1 MKIDICIGSSRK
13 DKIWK
18 HEEIS
23 LDNFIKRISTT
34 IRTSETME
42 EYNKLPKA
50 KQDDIKDVG
59 GFILGKLKDNK
70 RRRENVLSRSAI
82 TLDMDYGSENIV
94 GELKNSLKYRT
105 LIYSTHKH
113 RKSKPRLRLIIP
125 LDRSVSPDE
134 YSAISRMVASE
145 IDMELFD
152 DSTYE
157 ASRLMYWPS
166 TSCDGDFVFE
176 DIKKDIL
183 KADDVLG
190 KYENWRDTK
199 TWPTSSRQK
208 IVFKNNLKKQADPL
222 TKEGLIGG
230 FCRTY
235 SISDVM
241 ENFLSHVYEESEVS
255 GRYDYIPAS
264 SSAGVV
270 VYDDKFAYSHHATD
284 PASDKLLNAFDLV
297 RIHNFSHLDKFE
309 DLENTPNY
317 KLPSFKAMEDFVL
330 QDEKVKQLLSKERQ
344 ELAKMEFEVVE
355 EEDNMLW
362 QNLLDLDKKGN
373 VKSTLSNMAII
384 IRNDVNFKNIVY
396 NQFKSSI
403 DAIGKLPWKQIK
415 AGWSDADMAC
425 AKLYFERVYKI
436 WSPIKFK
443 DALLAVTSSERI
455 YHPIKEYFK
464 TLKWDGVERLDTLL
478 VDYLGAKDSEYV
490 RAVTRK
496 TLCAAVTRIYKPG
509 TKFDSIL
516 VLCGPQGIGKSTLFS
531 KLGKEWYSDS
541 LSICDMKDKTA
552 AEKLQGYWL
561 LELGELAGIK
571 KVDVEIIKSFIS
583 RTDDKFRK
591 AYGVNVES
599 NPRSNIIVG
608 TTNSEGGFLRDIT
621 GNRRF
626 WPVMVS
632 GNSILKPWNL
642 KDVDQIWAEALYRY
656 EEGEELYLKGD
667 VSKMAKIAQ
676 QEAMESDDREGII
689 LEYLET
695 PLPTNWQ
702 NMTLYERRVYL
713 GDKNAI
719 ESKGVVKRDKLC
731 IMEIWCE
738 CFFRER
744 QDLKRTDSYEIEAI
758 LNRIGGWERI
768 TTNKSVKIRFEI
780 YGPQRAFVRM
790 KE

>member
-1 MKIDICIGSSRK
+1 MDICIGNSRK
-13 DKIWK
+13 DKFWK
-18 HEEIS
+18 NEEIS
-23 LDNFIKRISTT
+23 LEKFIKRISTT

-42 EYNKLPKA
+42 EYNHLPKS

-70 RRRENVLSRSAI
+70 RRKENVLSRSAL

-94 GELKNSLKYRT
+94 GELKNSLTYRT

-113 RKSKPRLRLIIP
+113 KKSKPRLRLIIP
-125 LDRSVSPDE
+125 LDRNVSPDE

-145 IDMELFD
+145 INMDLFD

-166 TSCDGDFVFE
+166 TSCDGEFIFE

-183 KADDVLG
+183 KADDVLK
-190 KYENWRDTK
+190 KYENWKDTK
-199 TWPTSSRQK
+199 SWPTSSRQK
-208 IVFKNNLKKQADPL
+208 IVFKNNLNKQADPL

-235 SISDVM
+235 SISDVI
-241 ENFLSHVYEESEVS
+241 EKFLGHVYEESEFR

-284 PASDKLLNAFDLV
+284 PASGKLLNAFDLV
-297 RIHNFSHLDKFE
+297 RTHNFSHLDKIE
-309 DLENTPNY
+309 DLEKKPSN
-317 KLPSFKAMEDFVL
+317 KLPSFKAMENFVL

-344 ELAKMEFEVVE
+344 DLAKMEFEVVQE
-355 EEDNMLW
+355 EEVNTSW
-362 QNLLDLDKKGN
+362 QNLLELDKKGN
-373 VKSTLSNMAII
+373 VKSTMSNMAII

-396 NQFKSSI
+396 NQFKCSI
-403 DAIGKLPWKQIK
+403 DVVGKLPWKQIK
-415 AGWSDADMAC
+415 SGWSDADMAC

-436 WSPIKFK
+436 WSPLKFK
-443 DALLAVTSSERI
+443 DALLAVTSSERV

-464 TLKWDGVERLDTLL
+464 TLKWDKVSRLDTLL
-478 VDYLGAKDSEYV
+478 VDYLGAKDNIFV
-490 RAVTRK
+490 REVTRK
-496 TLCAAVTRIYKPG
+496 TFCAAVTRIFEPG
-509 TKFDSIL
+509 KKFDSIL

-541 LSICDMKDKTA
+541 LSLCDMKDKTA

-571 KVDVEIIKSFIS
+571 KVDVEVIKSFIS

-599 NPRSNIIVG
+599 NLRSNIIVG

-632 GNSILKPWNL
+632 GNSNLKPWDL

-656 EEGEELYLKGD
+656 EQGEELYLKGD

-689 LEYLET
+689 LDYLET
-695 PLPTNWQ
+695 LLPTNW
-702 NMTLYERRVYL
+702 NEMTLYERRAYL
-713 GDKNAI
+713 NNKELI
-719 ESKGVVKRDKLC
+719 ESKGIVRKSEIC

-744 QDLKRTDSYEIEAI
+744 QDLKRTDSYEIEGI
-758 LNRIGGWERI
+758 LNRIGGWERM
-768 TTNKSVKIRFEI
+768 TSNKSGKIRFEI
-780 YGPQRAFVRM
+780 YGPQRAFIRI
-790 KE
+790 EE

>member
-1 MKIDICIGSSRK
+1 MDICIGNSRK
-13 DKIWK
+13 DKFWK
-18 HEEIS
+18 NEEIS
-23 LDNFIKRISTT
+23 LEKFIKRISTT

-42 EYNKLPKA
+42 EYNHLPKS

-70 RRRENVLSRSAI
+70 RRKENVLSRSAL

-94 GELKNSLKYRT
+94 GELKNSLTYRT

-113 RKSKPRLRLIIP
+113 KKSKPRLRLIIP
-125 LDRSVSPDE
+125 LDRNVSPDE

-145 IDMELFD
+145 INMDLFD

-166 TSCDGDFVFE
+166 TSCDGEFIFE

-183 KADDVLG
+183 KADDVLK
-190 KYENWRDTK
+190 KYENWKDTK
-199 TWPTSSRQK
+199 SWPTSSRQK
-208 IVFKNNLKKQADPL
+208 IVFKNNLNKQADPL

-235 SISDVM
+235 SISDVI
-241 ENFLSHVYEESEVS
+241 EKFLGHVYEESEFR

-284 PASDKLLNAFDLV
+284 PASGKLLNAFDLV
-297 RIHNFSHLDKFE
+297 RTHNFSHLDKIE
-309 DLENTPNY
+309 DLEKKPSN
-317 KLPSFKAMEDFVL
+317 KLPSFKSMENFVL

-344 ELAKMEFEVVE
+344 DLAKMEFEVVQE
-355 EEDNMLW
+355 EEVNTSW
-362 QNLLDLDKKGN
+362 QNLLELDKKGN
-373 VKSTLSNMAII
+373 VKSTMSNMAII

-396 NQFKSSI
+396 NQFKCSI
-403 DAIGKLPWKQIK
+403 DVVGKLPWKQIK
-415 AGWSDADMAC
+415 SGWSDADMAC

-436 WSPIKFK
+436 WSPLKFK
-443 DALLAVTSSERI
+443 DALLAVTSSERV

-464 TLKWDGVERLDTLL
+464 TLKWDKVSRLDTLL
-478 VDYLGAKDSEYV
+478 VDYLGAKDNIFV
-490 RAVTRK
+490 REVTRK
-496 TLCAAVTRIYKPG
+496 TFCAAVTRIFEPG
-509 TKFDSIL
+509 KKFDSIL

-541 LSICDMKDKTA
+541 LSLCDMKDKTA

-571 KVDVEIIKSFIS
+571 KVDVEVIKSFIS

-632 GNSILKPWNL
+632 GNSNLKPWDL

-656 EEGEELYLKGD
+656 EQGEELYLKGD

-689 LEYLET
+689 LDYLET
-695 PLPTNWQ
+695 LLPTNW
-702 NMTLYERRVYL
+702 NEMTLYERRAYL
-713 GDKNAI
+713 NNKELIA
-719 ESKGVVKRDKLC
+719 SKGIVRKSEIC

-744 QDLKRTDSYEIEAI
+744 QDLKRTDSYEIEGI
-758 LNRIGGWERI
+758 LNRIGGWERM
-768 TTNKSVKIRFEI
+768 TSNKSGKIRFEI
-780 YGPQRAFVRM
+780 YGPQRAFIRI
-790 KE
+790 EE

>member
-1 MKIDICIGSSRK
+1 
-13 DKIWK
+13 
-18 HEEIS
+18 
-23 LDNFIKRISTT
+23 
-34 IRTSETME
+34 
-42 EYNKLPKA
+42 
-50 KQDDIKDVG
+50 
-59 GFILGKLKDNK
+59 
-70 RRRENVLSRSAI
+70 
-82 TLDMDYGSENIV
+82 
-94 GELKNSLKYRT
+94 
-105 LIYSTHKH
+105 
-113 RKSKPRLRLIIP
+113 
-125 LDRSVSPDE
+125 
-134 YSAISRMVASE
+134 MVASE
-145 IDMELFD
+145 INMDLFD

-166 TSCDGDFVFE
+166 TSCDGEFIFE

-183 KADDVLG
+183 KADDVLK
-190 KYENWRDTK
+190 KYENWKDTK
-199 TWPTSSRQK
+199 SWPTSSRQK
-208 IVFKNNLKKQADPL
+208 IVFKNNLNKQADPL

-235 SISDVM
+235 SISDVI
-241 ENFLSHVYEESEVS
+241 EKFLGHVYEESEFS

-284 PASDKLLNAFDLV
+284 PASGKLLNAFDLV
-297 RIHNFSHLDKFE
+297 RTHNFSHLDKIE
-309 DLENTPNY
+309 DLEKKPSN
-317 KLPSFKAMEDFVL
+317 KLPSFKAMENFVL

-344 ELAKMEFEVVE
+344 DLAKMEFEVVQE
-355 EEDNMLW
+355 EEVNTSW
-362 QNLLDLDKKGN
+362 QNLLELDKKGN
-373 VKSTLSNMAII
+373 VKSTMSNMAII

-396 NQFKSSI
+396 NQFKCSI
-403 DAIGKLPWKQIK
+403 DVVGKLPWKQIK
-415 AGWSDADMAC
+415 SGWSDADMAC

-436 WSPIKFK
+436 WSPLKFK
-443 DALLAVTSSERI
+443 DALLAVTSSERV

-464 TLKWDGVERLDTLL
+464 TLKWDKVSRLDTLL
-478 VDYLGAKDSEYV
+478 VDYLGAKDNIFV
-490 RAVTRK
+490 REVTRK
-496 TLCAAVTRIYKPG
+496 TFCAAVTRIFEPG
-509 TKFDSIL
+509 KKFDSIL

-541 LSICDMKDKTA
+541 LSLCDMKDKTA

-571 KVDVEIIKSFIS
+571 KVDVEVIKSFIS

-632 GNSILKPWNL
+632 GNSNLKPWDL

-656 EEGEELYLKGD
+656 EQGEELYLKGD

-689 LEYLET
+689 LDYLET
-695 PLPTNWQ
+695 LLPTNW
-702 NMTLYERRVYL
+702 NEMTLYERRAYL
-713 GDKNAI
+713 NNKELIA
-719 ESKGVVKRDKLC
+719 SKGIVRKSEIC

-744 QDLKRTDSYEIEAI
+744 QDLKRTDSYEIEGI
-758 LNRIGGWERI
+758 LNRIGGWERM
-768 TTNKSVKIRFEI
+768 TSNKSGKIRFEI

>member
-1 MKIDICIGSSRK
+1 MDICIGNSRK
-13 DKIWK
+13 DKFWK
-18 HEEIS
+18 NEEIS
-23 LDNFIKRISTT
+23 LEKFIKRISTT

-42 EYNKLPKA
+42 EYNHLQKS

-70 RRRENVLSRSAI
+70 RRKENVLSRSAL

-94 GELKNSLKYRT
+94 GELKNSLTYRT

-113 RKSKPRLRLIIP
+113 KKSKPRLRLIIP
-125 LDRSVSPDE
+125 LDRNVSPDE

-145 IDMELFD
+145 INMDLFD

-166 TSCDGDFVFE
+166 TSCDGEFIFE

-183 KADDVLG
+183 KADDVLK
-190 KYENWRDTK
+190 KYENWKDTK
-199 TWPTSSRQK
+199 SWPTSSRQK
-208 IVFKNNLKKQADPL
+208 IVFKNNLNKQADPL

-235 SISDVM
+235 SISDVI
-241 ENFLSHVYEESEVS
+241 EKFLGHVYEESEFR

-284 PASDKLLNAFDLV
+284 PASGKLLNAFDLV
-297 RIHNFSHLDKFE
+297 RTHNFSHLDKIE
-309 DLENTPNY
+309 DLEKKPSN
-317 KLPSFKAMEDFVL
+317 KLPSFKAMENFVL

-344 ELAKMEFEVVE
+344 DLAKMEFEVVQE
-355 EEDNMLW
+355 EEVNTSW
-362 QNLLDLDKKGN
+362 QNLLELDKKGN
-373 VKSTLSNMAII
+373 VKSTMSNMAII

-396 NQFKSSI
+396 NQFKCSI
-403 DAIGKLPWKQIK
+403 DVVGKLPWKQIK
-415 AGWSDADMAC
+415 SGWSDADMAC

-436 WSPIKFK
+436 WSPLKFK
-443 DALLAVTSSERI
+443 DALLAVTSSERV

-464 TLKWDGVERLDTLL
+464 TLKWDKVSRLDTLL
-478 VDYLGAKDSEYV
+478 VDYLGAKDNIFV
-490 RAVTRK
+490 REVTRK
-496 TLCAAVTRIYKPG
+496 TFCAAVTRIFEPG
-509 TKFDSIL
+509 KKFDSIL

-541 LSICDMKDKTA
+541 LSLCDMKDKTA

-571 KVDVEIIKSFIS
+571 KVDVEVIKSFIS

-632 GNSILKPWNL
+632 GNSNLKPWDL

-656 EEGEELYLKGD
+656 EQGEELYLKGD

-689 LEYLET
+689 LDYLET
-695 PLPTNWQ
+695 LLPTNW
-702 NMTLYERRVYL
+702 NEMTLYERRAYL
-713 GDKNAI
+713 NNKELIA
-719 ESKGVVKRDKLC
+719 SKGIVRKSEIC

-744 QDLKRTDSYEIEAI
+744 QDLKRTDSYEIEGI
-758 LNRIGGWERI
+758 LNRIGGWERM
-768 TTNKSVKIRFEI
+768 TSNKSGKIRFEI
-780 YGPQRAFVRM
+780 YGPQRAFIRI
-790 KE
+790 EE

>member
-1 MKIDICIGSSRK
+1 
-13 DKIWK
+13 
-18 HEEIS
+18 
-23 LDNFIKRISTT
+23 
-34 IRTSETME
+34 
-42 EYNKLPKA
+42 
-50 KQDDIKDVG
+50 
-59 GFILGKLKDNK
+59 
-70 RRRENVLSRSAI
+70 
-82 TLDMDYGSENIV
+82 
-94 GELKNSLKYRT
+94 
-105 LIYSTHKH
+105 
-113 RKSKPRLRLIIP
+113 
-125 LDRSVSPDE
+125 
-134 YSAISRMVASE
+134 
-145 IDMELFD
+145 
-152 DSTYE
+152 
-157 ASRLMYWPS
+157 MYWPS
-166 TSCDGDFVFE
+166 TSCDGEFIFE

-183 KADDVLG
+183 KADDVLK
-190 KYENWRDTK
+190 KYENWKDTK
-199 TWPTSSRQK
+199 SWPTSSRQK
-208 IVFKNNLKKQADPL
+208 IVFKNNLNKQADPL

-235 SISDVM
+235 SISDVI
-241 ENFLSHVYEESEVS
+241 EKFLGHVYEESEFR

-284 PASDKLLNAFDLV
+284 PASGKLLNAFDLV
-297 RIHNFSHLDKFE
+297 RTHNFSHLDKIE
-309 DLENTPNY
+309 DLEKKPSN
-317 KLPSFKAMEDFVL
+317 KLPSFKAMENFVL

-344 ELAKMEFEVVE
+344 DLAKMEFEVVQE
-355 EEDNMLW
+355 EEVNTSW
-362 QNLLDLDKKGN
+362 QNLLELDKKGN
-373 VKSTLSNMAII
+373 VKSTMSNMAII

-396 NQFKSSI
+396 NQFKCSI
-403 DAIGKLPWKQIK
+403 DVVGKLPWKQIK
-415 AGWSDADMAC
+415 SGWSDADMAC

-436 WSPIKFK
+436 WSPLKFK
-443 DALLAVTSSERI
+443 DALLAVTSSERV

-464 TLKWDGVERLDTLL
+464 TLKWDKVSRLDTLL
-478 VDYLGAKDSEYV
+478 VDYLGAKDNIFV
-490 RAVTRK
+490 REVTRK
-496 TLCAAVTRIYKPG
+496 TFCAAVTRIFEPG
-509 TKFDSIL
+509 KKFDSIL

-541 LSICDMKDKTA
+541 LSLCDMKDKTA

-571 KVDVEIIKSFIS
+571 KVDVEVIKSFIS

-632 GNSILKPWNL
+632 GNSNLKPWDL

-656 EEGEELYLKGD
+656 EQGEELYLKGD

-689 LEYLET
+689 LDYLET
-695 PLPTNWQ
+695 LLPTNW
-702 NMTLYERRVYL
+702 NEMTLYERRAYL
-713 GDKNAI
+713 NNKELIA
-719 ESKGVVKRDKLC
+719 SKGIVRKSEIC

-744 QDLKRTDSYEIEAI
+744 QDLKRTDSYEIEGI
-758 LNRIGGWERI
+758 LNRIGGWERM
-768 TTNKSVKIRFEI
+768 TSNKSGKIRFEI
-780 YGPQRAFVRM
+780 YGPQRAFIRI
-790 KE
+790 EE

>member
-1 MKIDICIGSSRK
+1 MDICIGNSRK
-13 DKIWK
+13 DKFWK
-18 HEEIS
+18 NEEIS
-23 LDNFIKRISTT
+23 LEKFIKRISIT

-42 EYNKLPKA
+42 EYNHLPKS

-70 RRRENVLSRSAI
+70 RRKENVLSRSAL

-94 GELKNSLKYRT
+94 GELKNSLTYRT

-113 RKSKPRLRLIIP
+113 KKSKPRLRLIIP
-125 LDRSVSPDE
+125 LDRNVSPDE

-145 IDMELFD
+145 INMDLFD

-166 TSCDGDFVFE
+166 TSCDGEFIFE

-183 KADDVLG
+183 KADDVLK
-190 KYENWRDTK
+190 KYENWKDTK
-199 TWPTSSRQK
+199 SWPTSSRQK
-208 IVFKNNLKKQADPL
+208 IVFKNNLNKQADPL

-235 SISDVM
+235 SISDVI
-241 ENFLSHVYEESEVS
+241 EKFLGHVYEESEFR

-284 PASDKLLNAFDLV
+284 PASGKLLNAFDLV
-297 RIHNFSHLDKFE
+297 RTHNFSHLDKIE
-309 DLENTPNY
+309 DLEKKPSN
-317 KLPSFKAMEDFVL
+317 KLPSFKAMENFVL

-344 ELAKMEFEVVE
+344 DLAKMEFEVVQE
-355 EEDNMLW
+355 EEVNTSW
-362 QNLLDLDKKGN
+362 QNLLELDKKGN
-373 VKSTLSNMAII
+373 VKSTMSNMAII

-396 NQFKSSI
+396 NQFKCSI
-403 DAIGKLPWKQIK
+403 DVVGKLPWKQIK
-415 AGWSDADMAC
+415 SGWSDADMAC

-436 WSPIKFK
+436 WSPLKFK
-443 DALLAVTSSERI
+443 DALLAVTSSERV

-464 TLKWDGVERLDTLL
+464 TLKWDKVSRLDTLL
-478 VDYLGAKDSEYV
+478 VDYLGAKDNIFV
-490 RAVTRK
+490 REVTRK
-496 TLCAAVTRIYKPG
+496 TFCAAVTRIFEPG
-509 TKFDSIL
+509 KKFDSIL

-541 LSICDMKDKTA
+541 LSLCDMKDKTA

-571 KVDVEIIKSFIS
+571 KVDVEVIKSFIS

-632 GNSILKPWNL
+632 GNSNLKPWDL

-656 EEGEELYLKGD
+656 EQGEELYLKGD

-689 LEYLET
+689 LDYLET
-695 PLPTNWQ
+695 LLPTNW
-702 NMTLYERRVYL
+702 NEMTLYERRAYL
-713 GDKNAI
+713 NNKELIA
-719 ESKGVVKRDKLC
+719 SKGIVRKSEIC

-744 QDLKRTDSYEIEAI
+744 QDLKRTDSYEIEGI
-758 LNRIGGWERI
+758 LNRIGGWERM
-768 TTNKSVKIRFEI
+768 TSNKSGKIRFEI
-780 YGPQRAFVRM
+780 YGPQRAFIRI
-790 KE
+790 EE

>member
-1 MKIDICIGSSRK
+1 MDICIGNSRK
-13 DKIWK
+13 DKFWK
-18 HEEIS
+18 NEEIS
-23 LDNFIKRISTT
+23 LEKFIKRISTT

-42 EYNKLPKA
+42 EYNHLPKS

-70 RRRENVLSRSAI
+70 RRKENVLSRSAL

-94 GELKNSLKYRT
+94 GELKNSLTYRT

-113 RKSKPRLRLIIP
+113 KKSKPRLRLIIP
-125 LDRSVSPDE
+125 LDRNVSPDE

-145 IDMELFD
+145 INMDLFD

-166 TSCDGDFVFE
+166 TSCDGEFIFE

-183 KADDVLG
+183 KADDVLK
-190 KYENWRDTK
+190 KYENWKDTK
-199 TWPTSSRQK
+199 SWPTSSRQK
-208 IVFKNNLKKQADPL
+208 IVFKNNLNKQADPL

-235 SISDVM
+235 SISDVI
-241 ENFLSHVYEESEVS
+241 EKFLGHVYEESEFR

-284 PASDKLLNAFDLV
+284 PASGKLLNAFDLV
-297 RIHNFSHLDKFE
+297 RTHNFSHLDKIE
-309 DLENTPNY
+309 DLEKKPSN
-317 KLPSFKAMEDFVL
+317 KLPSFKAMENFVL

-344 ELAKMEFEVVE
+344 DLAKMEFEVVQE
-355 EEDNMLW
+355 EEVNTSW
-362 QNLLDLDKKGN
+362 QNLLELDKKGN
-373 VKSTLSNMAII
+373 VKSTMSNMAII

-396 NQFKSSI
+396 NQFKCSI
-403 DAIGKLPWKQIK
+403 DVVGKLPWKQIK
-415 AGWSDADMAC
+415 SGWSDADMAC

-436 WSPIKFK
+436 WSPLKFK
-443 DALLAVTSSERI
+443 DALLAVTSSERV

-464 TLKWDGVERLDTLL
+464 TLKWDKVSRLDTLL
-478 VDYLGAKDSEYV
+478 VDYLGAKDNIFV
-490 RAVTRK
+490 REVTRK
-496 TLCAAVTRIYKPG
+496 TFCAAVTRIFEPG
-509 TKFDSIL
+509 KKFDSIL

-541 LSICDMKDKTA
+541 LSLCDMKDKTA

-571 KVDVEIIKSFIS
+571 KVDVEVIKSFIS

-632 GNSILKPWNL
+632 GNSNLKPWDL

-656 EEGEELYLKGD
+656 EQGEELYLKGD

-689 LEYLET
+689 LDYLET
-695 PLPTNWQ
+695 LLPTNW
-702 NMTLYERRVYL
+702 NEMTLYERRAYL
-713 GDKNAI
+713 NNKELIA
-719 ESKGVVKRDKLC
+719 SKGIVRKSEIC

-744 QDLKRTDSYEIEAI
+744 QDLKRTDSYEIEGI
-758 LNRIGGWERI
+758 LNRIGGWERM
-768 TTNKSVKIRFEI
+768 TSNKSGKIRFEI
-780 YGPQRAFVRM
+780 YGPQRAFVRI
-790 KE
+790 EE

>member
-1 MKIDICIGSSRK
+1 MDICIGNSRK
-13 DKIWK
+13 DKFWK
-18 HEEIS
+18 NEEIS
-23 LDNFIKRISTT
+23 LEKFIKRISIT

-42 EYNKLPKA
+42 EYNHLPKS

-70 RRRENVLSRSAI
+70 RRKENVLSRSAL

-94 GELKNSLKYRT
+94 GELKNSLTYRT

-113 RKSKPRLRLIIP
+113 KKSKPRLRLIIP
-125 LDRSVSPDE
+125 LDRNVSPDE

-145 IDMELFD
+145 INMDLFD

-166 TSCDGDFVFE
+166 TSCDGEFIFE

-183 KADDVLG
+183 KADDVLK
-190 KYENWRDTK
+190 KYENWKDTK
-199 TWPTSSRQK
+199 SWPTSSRQK
-208 IVFKNNLKKQADPL
+208 IVFKNNLNKQADPL

-235 SISDVM
+235 SISDVI
-241 ENFLSHVYEESEVS
+241 EKFLGHVYEESEFR

-284 PASDKLLNAFDLV
+284 PASGKLLNAFDLV
-297 RIHNFSHLDKFE
+297 RTHNFSHLDKIE
-309 DLENTPNY
+309 DLEKKPSN
-317 KLPSFKAMEDFVL
+317 KLPSFKSMENFVL

-344 ELAKMEFEVVE
+344 DLAKMEFEVVQE
-355 EEDNMLW
+355 EEVNTSW
-362 QNLLDLDKKGN
+362 QNLLELDKKGN
-373 VKSTLSNMAII
+373 VKSTMSNMAII

-396 NQFKSSI
+396 NQFKCSI
-403 DAIGKLPWKQIK
+403 DVVGKLPWKQIK
-415 AGWSDADMAC
+415 SGWSDADMAC

-436 WSPIKFK
+436 WSPLKFK
-443 DALLAVTSSERI
+443 DALLAVTSSERV

-464 TLKWDGVERLDTLL
+464 TLKWDKVSRLDTLL
-478 VDYLGAKDSEYV
+478 VDYLGAKDNIFV
-490 RAVTRK
+490 REVTRK
-496 TLCAAVTRIYKPG
+496 TFCAAVTRIFEPG
-509 TKFDSIL
+509 KKFDSIL

-541 LSICDMKDKTA
+541 LSLCDMKDKTA

-571 KVDVEIIKSFIS
+571 KVDVEVIKSFIS

-632 GNSILKPWNL
+632 GNSNLKPWDL

-656 EEGEELYLKGD
+656 EQGEELYLKGD

-689 LEYLET
+689 LDYLET
-695 PLPTNWQ
+695 LLPTNW
-702 NMTLYERRVYL
+702 NEMTLYERRAYL
-713 GDKNAI
+713 NNKELIA
-719 ESKGVVKRDKLC
+719 SKGIVRKSEIC

-744 QDLKRTDSYEIEAI
+744 QDLKRTDSYEIEGI
-758 LNRIGGWERI
+758 LNRIGGWERM
-768 TTNKSVKIRFEI
+768 TSNKSGKIRFEI
-780 YGPQRAFVRM
+780 YGPQRAFIRI
-790 KE
+790 EE

>member
-1 MKIDICIGSSRK
+1 M
-13 DKIWK
+13 
-18 HEEIS
+18 
-23 LDNFIKRISTT
+23 
-34 IRTSETME
+34 
-42 EYNKLPKA
+42 
-50 KQDDIKDVG
+50 
-59 GFILGKLKDNK
+59 
-70 RRRENVLSRSAI
+70 
-82 TLDMDYGSENIV
+82 
-94 GELKNSLKYRT
+94 
-105 LIYSTHKH
+105 
-113 RKSKPRLRLIIP
+113 
-125 LDRSVSPDE
+125 
-134 YSAISRMVASE
+134 
-145 IDMELFD
+145 
-152 DSTYE
+152 
-157 ASRLMYWPS
+157 
-166 TSCDGDFVFE
+166 
-176 DIKKDIL
+176 
-183 KADDVLG
+183 
-190 KYENWRDTK
+190 
-199 TWPTSSRQK
+199 
-208 IVFKNNLKKQADPL
+208 
-222 TKEGLIGG
+222 
-230 FCRTY
+230 
-235 SISDVM
+235 
-241 ENFLSHVYEESEVS
+241 
-255 GRYDYIPAS
+255 
-264 SSAGVV
+264 
-270 VYDDKFAYSHHATD
+270 
-284 PASDKLLNAFDLV
+284 
-297 RIHNFSHLDKFE
+297 
-309 DLENTPNY
+309 
-317 KLPSFKAMEDFVL
+317 

-415 AGWSDADMAC
+415 SGWSDADMAC

-632 GNSILKPWNL
+632 GNSILKPWDL
-642 KDVDQIWAEALYRY
+642 KEVDQIWAEALYRY

-768 TTNKSVKIRFEI
+768 TTNKSGKTRFEI
-780 YGPQRAFVRM
+780 YGPQRAFVRIGG
-790 KE
+790 

>member
-1 MKIDICIGSSRK
+1 MDICIGNSRK
-13 DKIWK
+13 DKFWK
-18 HEEIS
+18 NEEIS
-23 LDNFIKRISTT
+23 LEKFIKRISTT

-42 EYNKLPKA
+42 EYNHLPKS

-70 RRRENVLSRSAI
+70 RRKENVLSRSAL

-94 GELKNSLKYRT
+94 GELKNSLTYRT

-113 RKSKPRLRLIIP
+113 KKSKPRLRLIIP
-125 LDRSVSPDE
+125 LDRNVSPDE

-145 IDMELFD
+145 INMDLFD

-166 TSCDGDFVFE
+166 TSCDGEFIFE

-183 KADDVLG
+183 KADDVLK
-190 KYENWRDTK
+190 KYENWKDTK
-199 TWPTSSRQK
+199 SWPTSSRQK
-208 IVFKNNLKKQADPL
+208 IVFKNNLNKQADPL

-235 SISDVM
+235 SISDVI
-241 ENFLSHVYEESEVS
+241 EKFLGHVYEESEFR

-284 PASDKLLNAFDLV
+284 PASGKLLNAFDLV
-297 RIHNFSHLDKFE
+297 RIHNFSHLDKIE
-309 DLENTPNY
+309 DLEKKPSN
-317 KLPSFKAMEDFVL
+317 KLPSFKAMENFVL

-344 ELAKMEFEVVE
+344 DLARMEFEVVQE
-355 EEDNMLW
+355 EEVNTSW
-362 QNLLDLDKKGN
+362 QNLLELDKKGN
-373 VKSTLSNMAII
+373 VKSTMSNMAII

-396 NQFKSSI
+396 NQFKCSI
-403 DAIGKLPWKQIK
+403 DVVGKLPWKQIK
-415 AGWSDADMAC
+415 SGWSDADMAC

-436 WSPIKFK
+436 WSPLKFK
-443 DALLAVTSSERI
+443 DALLAVTSSERV

-464 TLKWDGVERLDTLL
+464 TLKWDKVSRLDTLL
-478 VDYLGAKDSEYV
+478 VDYLGAKDNIFV
-490 RAVTRK
+490 REVTRK
-496 TLCAAVTRIYKPG
+496 TFCAAVTRIFEPG
-509 TKFDSIL
+509 KKFDSIL

-541 LSICDMKDKTA
+541 LSLCDMKDKTA

-571 KVDVEIIKSFIS
+571 KVDVEVIKSFIS

-632 GNSILKPWNL
+632 GNSNLKPWDL

-656 EEGEELYLKGD
+656 EQGEELYLKGD

-689 LEYLET
+689 LDYLET
-695 PLPTNWQ
+695 LLPTNW
-702 NMTLYERRVYL
+702 NEMTLYERRAYL
-713 GDKNAI
+713 NNKELIA
-719 ESKGVVKRDKLC
+719 SKGIVRKSEIC

-744 QDLKRTDSYEIEAI
+744 QDLKRTDSYEIEGI
-758 LNRIGGWERI
+758 LNRIGGWERM
-768 TTNKSVKIRFEI
+768 TSNKSGKIRFEI
-780 YGPQRAFVRM
+780 YGPQRAFIRI
-790 KE
+790 EE

>member
-1 MKIDICIGSSRK
+1 MDICIGNSRK
-13 DKIWK
+13 DKFWK
-18 HEEIS
+18 NEEIS
-23 LDNFIKRISTT
+23 LEKFIKRISTT

-42 EYNKLPKA
+42 EYNHLPKS

-70 RRRENVLSRSAI
+70 RRKENVLSRSAL

-94 GELKNSLKYRT
+94 VELKNSLTYRT

-113 RKSKPRLRLIIP
+113 KKSKPRLRLIIP
-125 LDRSVSPDE
+125 LDRNVSPDE

-145 IDMELFD
+145 INMDLFD

-166 TSCDGDFVFE
+166 TSCDGEFIFE

-183 KADDVLG
+183 KADDVLK
-190 KYENWRDTK
+190 KYENWKDTK
-199 TWPTSSRQK
+199 SWPTSSRQK
-208 IVFKNNLKKQADPL
+208 IVFKNNLNKQADPL

-235 SISDVM
+235 SISDVI
-241 ENFLSHVYEESEVS
+241 EKFLGHVYEDSEFR

-284 PASDKLLNAFDLV
+284 PASGKLLNAFDLV
-297 RIHNFSHLDKFE
+297 RTHNFSHLDKIE
-309 DLENTPNY
+309 DLEKKPSN
-317 KLPSFKAMEDFVL
+317 KLPSFKAMENFVL

-344 ELAKMEFEVVE
+344 DLAKMEFEVVQE
-355 EEDNMLW
+355 EEVNTSW
-362 QNLLDLDKKGN
+362 QNLLELDKKGN
-373 VKSTLSNMAII
+373 VKSTMSNMAII

-396 NQFKSSI
+396 NQFKCSI
-403 DAIGKLPWKQIK
+403 DVVGKLPWKQIK
-415 AGWSDADMAC
+415 SGCSDADMAC

-436 WSPIKFK
+436 WSPLKFK
-443 DALLAVTSSERI
+443 DALLAVTSSERV

-464 TLKWDGVERLDTLL
+464 TLKWDKVSRLDTLL
-478 VDYLGAKDSEYV
+478 VDYLGAKDNIFV
-490 RAVTRK
+490 REVTRK
-496 TLCAAVTRIYKPG
+496 TFCAAVTRIFEPG
-509 TKFDSIL
+509 KKFDSIL

-541 LSICDMKDKTA
+541 LSLCDMKDKTA

-571 KVDVEIIKSFIS
+571 KVDVEVIKSFIS

-632 GNSILKPWNL
+632 GNSNLKPWDL

-656 EEGEELYLKGD
+656 EQGEELYLKGD

-689 LEYLET
+689 LDYLET
-695 PLPTNWQ
+695 LLPTNW
-702 NMTLYERRVYL
+702 NEMTLYERRVYL
-713 GDKNAI
+713 NNKELI
-719 ESKGVVKRDKLC
+719 ESKGIVRKSEIC

-744 QDLKRTDSYEIEAI
+744 QDLKRTDSYEIEGI
-758 LNRIGGWERI
+758 LNRIGGWERM
-768 TTNKSVKIRFEI
+768 TSNKSGKIRFEI
-780 YGPQRAFVRM
+780 YGPQRAFVRI
-790 KE
+790 EE

>member
-1 MKIDICIGSSRK
+1 MDICIGNSRK
-13 DKIWK
+13 DKFWK
-18 HEEIS
+18 NEEIS
-23 LDNFIKRISTT
+23 LEKFIKRISTT

-42 EYNKLPKA
+42 EYNHLPKS

-70 RRRENVLSRSAI
+70 RRKENVLSRSAL

-94 GELKNSLKYRT
+94 VELKNSLTYRT

-113 RKSKPRLRLIIP
+113 KKSKPRLRLIIP
-125 LDRSVSPDE
+125 LDRNVSPDE

-145 IDMELFD
+145 INMDLFD

-166 TSCDGDFVFE
+166 TSCDGEFIFE

-183 KADDVLG
+183 KADDVLK
-190 KYENWRDTK
+190 KYENWKDTK
-199 TWPTSSRQK
+199 SWPTSSRQK
-208 IVFKNNLKKQADPL
+208 IVFKNNLNKQADPL

-235 SISDVM
+235 SISDVI
-241 ENFLSHVYEESEVS
+241 EKFLGHVYEDSEFR

-284 PASDKLLNAFDLV
+284 PASGKLLNAFDLV
-297 RIHNFSHLDKFE
+297 RTHNFSHLDKIE
-309 DLENTPNY
+309 DLEKKPSN
-317 KLPSFKAMEDFVL
+317 KLPSFKAMENFVL

-344 ELAKMEFEVVE
+344 DLAKMEFEVVQE
-355 EEDNMLW
+355 EEVNTSW
-362 QNLLDLDKKGN
+362 QNLLELDKKGN
-373 VKSTLSNMAII
+373 VKSTMSNMAII

-396 NQFKSSI
+396 NQFKCSI
-403 DAIGKLPWKQIK
+403 DVVGKLPWKQIK
-415 AGWSDADMAC
+415 SGWSDADMAC

-436 WSPIKFK
+436 WSPLKFK
-443 DALLAVTSSERI
+443 DALLAVTSSERV

-464 TLKWDGVERLDTLL
+464 TLKWDKVSRLDTLL
-478 VDYLGAKDSEYV
+478 VDYLGAKDNIFV
-490 RAVTRK
+490 REVTRK
-496 TLCAAVTRIYKPG
+496 TFCAAVTRIFEPG
-509 TKFDSIL
+509 KKFDSIL

-541 LSICDMKDKTA
+541 LSLCDMKDKTA

-571 KVDVEIIKSFIS
+571 KVDVEVIKSFIS

-632 GNSILKPWNL
+632 GNSNLKPWDL

-656 EEGEELYLKGD
+656 EQGEELYLKGD

-689 LEYLET
+689 LDYLET
-695 PLPTNWQ
+695 LLPTNW
-702 NMTLYERRVYL
+702 NEMTLYERRAYL
-713 GDKNAI
+713 NNKELIA
-719 ESKGVVKRDKLC
+719 SKGIVRKSEIC

-744 QDLKRTDSYEIEAI
+744 QDLKRTDSYEIEGI
-758 LNRIGGWERI
+758 LNRIGGWERM
-768 TTNKSVKIRFEI
+768 TSNKSGKIRFEI
-780 YGPQRAFVRM
+780 YGPQRAFIRI
-790 KE
+790 EE

>member
-1 MKIDICIGSSRK
+1 
-13 DKIWK
+13 
-18 HEEIS
+18 
-23 LDNFIKRISTT
+23 
-34 IRTSETME
+34 
-42 EYNKLPKA
+42 
-50 KQDDIKDVG
+50 
-59 GFILGKLKDNK
+59 
-70 RRRENVLSRSAI
+70 
-82 TLDMDYGSENIV
+82 MDRN
-94 GELKNSLKYRT
+94 
-105 LIYSTHKH
+105 
-113 RKSKPRLRLIIP
+113 
-125 LDRSVSPDE
+125 VSPDE

-145 IDMELFD
+145 INMDLFD

-166 TSCDGDFVFE
+166 TSCDGEFIFE

-183 KADDVLG
+183 KADDVLK
-190 KYENWRDTK
+190 KYENWKDTK
-199 TWPTSSRQK
+199 SWPTSSRQK
-208 IVFKNNLKKQADPL
+208 IVFKNNLNKQADPL

-235 SISDVM
+235 SISDVI
-241 ENFLSHVYEESEVS
+241 EKFLGHVYEESEFS

-284 PASDKLLNAFDLV
+284 PASGKLLNAFDLV
-297 RIHNFSHLDKFE
+297 RTHNFSHLDKIE
-309 DLENTPNY
+309 DLEKKPSN
-317 KLPSFKAMEDFVL
+317 KLPSFKAMENFVL

-344 ELAKMEFEVVE
+344 DLAKMEFEVVQE
-355 EEDNMLW
+355 EEVNTSW
-362 QNLLDLDKKGN
+362 QNLLELDKKGN
-373 VKSTLSNMAII
+373 VKSTMSNMAII

-396 NQFKSSI
+396 NQFKCSI
-403 DAIGKLPWKQIK
+403 DVVGKLPWKQIK
-415 AGWSDADMAC
+415 SGWSDADMAC

-436 WSPIKFK
+436 WSPLKFK
-443 DALLAVTSSERI
+443 DALLAVTSSERV

-464 TLKWDGVERLDTLL
+464 TLKWDKVSRLDTLL
-478 VDYLGAKDSEYV
+478 VDYLGAKDNIFV
-490 RAVTRK
+490 REVTRK
-496 TLCAAVTRIYKPG
+496 TFCAAVTRIFEPG
-509 TKFDSIL
+509 KKFDSIL

-541 LSICDMKDKTA
+541 LSLCDMKDKTA

-632 GNSILKPWNL
+632 GNSNLKPWDL

-656 EEGEELYLKGD
+656 EQGEELYLKGD

-689 LEYLET
+689 LDYLET
-695 PLPTNWQ
+695 LLPTNW
-702 NMTLYERRVYL
+702 NEMTLYERRAYL
-713 GDKNAI
+713 NNKELIA
-719 ESKGVVKRDKLC
+719 SKGIVRKSEIC

-744 QDLKRTDSYEIEAI
+744 QDLKRTDSYEIEGI
-758 LNRIGGWERI
+758 LNRIGGWERM
-768 TTNKSVKIRFEI
+768 TSNKSGKIRFEI
-780 YGPQRAFVRM
+780 YGPQRAFIRI
-790 KE
+790 EE

>member
-1 MKIDICIGSSRK
+1 MDICIGNSRK
-13 DKIWK
+13 DKFWK
-18 HEEIS
+18 NEEIS
-23 LDNFIKRISTT
+23 LEKFIKRISTT

-42 EYNKLPKA
+42 EYNHLPKS

-70 RRRENVLSRSAI
+70 RRKENVLSRSAL

-94 GELKNSLKYRT
+94 VELKNSLTYRT

-113 RKSKPRLRLIIP
+113 KKSKPRLRLIIP
-125 LDRSVSPDE
+125 LDRNVSPDE

-145 IDMELFD
+145 INMDLFD

-166 TSCDGDFVFE
+166 TSCDGEFIFE

-183 KADDVLG
+183 KADDVLK
-190 KYENWRDTK
+190 KYENWKDTK
-199 TWPTSSRQK
+199 SWPTSSRQK
-208 IVFKNNLKKQADPL
+208 IVFKNNLNKQADPL

-230 FCRTY
+230 FCSTY
-235 SISDVM
+235 SISDVI
-241 ENFLSHVYEESEVS
+241 EKFLGHVYEDSEFR

-284 PASDKLLNAFDLV
+284 PASGKLLNAFDLV
-297 RIHNFSHLDKFE
+297 RTHNFSHLDKIE
-309 DLENTPNY
+309 DLEKKPSN
-317 KLPSFKAMEDFVL
+317 KLPSFKAMENFVL

-344 ELAKMEFEVVE
+344 DLAKMEFEVVQE
-355 EEDNMLW
+355 EEVNTSW
-362 QNLLDLDKKGN
+362 QNLLELDKKGN
-373 VKSTLSNMAII
+373 VKSTMSNMAII

-396 NQFKSSI
+396 NQFKCSI
-403 DAIGKLPWKQIK
+403 DVVGKLPWKQIK
-415 AGWSDADMAC
+415 SGWSDADMAC

-436 WSPIKFK
+436 WSPLKFK
-443 DALLAVTSSERI
+443 DALLAVTSSERV

-464 TLKWDGVERLDTLL
+464 TLKWDKVSRLDTLL
-478 VDYLGAKDSEYV
+478 VDYLGAKDNIFV
-490 RAVTRK
+490 REVTRK
-496 TLCAAVTRIYKPG
+496 TFCAAVTRIFEPG
-509 TKFDSIL
+509 KKFDSIL

-541 LSICDMKDKTA
+541 LSLCDMKDKTA

-571 KVDVEIIKSFIS
+571 KVDVEVIKSFIS

-632 GNSILKPWNL
+632 GNSNLKPWDL

-656 EEGEELYLKGD
+656 EQGEELYLKGD

-689 LEYLET
+689 LDYLET
-695 PLPTNWQ
+695 LLPTNW
-702 NMTLYERRVYL
+702 NEMTLYERRVYL
-713 GDKNAI
+713 NNKELI
-719 ESKGVVKRDKLC
+719 ESKGIVRKSEIC

-744 QDLKRTDSYEIEAI
+744 QDLKRTDSYEIEGI
-758 LNRIGGWERI
+758 LNRIGGWERM
-768 TTNKSVKIRFEI
+768 TSNKSGKIRFEI
-780 YGPQRAFVRM
+780 YGPQRAFVRI
-790 KE
+790 EE

>member
-1 MKIDICIGSSRK
+1 MDICIGNSRK
-13 DKIWK
+13 DKFWK
-18 HEEIS
+18 NEKIS
-23 LDNFIKRISTT
+23 LEKFIKRISTT

-42 EYNKLPKA
+42 EYNHLPKS

-70 RRRENVLSRSAI
+70 RRKENVLSRSAL

-94 GELKNSLKYRT
+94 VELKNSLTYRT

-113 RKSKPRLRLIIP
+113 KKSKPRLRLIIP
-125 LDRSVSPDE
+125 LDRNVSPDE

-145 IDMELFD
+145 INMDLFD

-166 TSCDGDFVFE
+166 TSCDGEFIFE

-183 KADDVLG
+183 KADDVLK
-190 KYENWRDTK
+190 KYENWKDTK
-199 TWPTSSRQK
+199 SWPTSSRQK
-208 IVFKNNLKKQADPL
+208 IVFKNNLNKQADPL

-235 SISDVM
+235 SISDVI
-241 ENFLSHVYEESEVS
+241 EKFLGHVYEDSEFR

-284 PASDKLLNAFDLV
+284 PASGKLLNAFDLV
-297 RIHNFSHLDKFE
+297 RTHNFSHLDKIE
-309 DLENTPNY
+309 DLEKKPSN
-317 KLPSFKAMEDFVL
+317 KLPSFKAMENFVL

-344 ELAKMEFEVVE
+344 DLAKMEFEVVQE
-355 EEDNMLW
+355 EEVNTSW
-362 QNLLDLDKKGN
+362 QNLLELDKKGN
-373 VKSTLSNMAII
+373 VKSTMSNMAII

-396 NQFKSSI
+396 NQFKCSI
-403 DAIGKLPWKQIK
+403 DVVGKLPWKQIK
-415 AGWSDADMAC
+415 SGWSDADMAC

-436 WSPIKFK
+436 WSPLKFK
-443 DALLAVTSSERI
+443 DALLAVTSSERV

-464 TLKWDGVERLDTLL
+464 TLKWDKVSRLDTLL
-478 VDYLGAKDSEYV
+478 VDYLGAKDNIFV
-490 RAVTRK
+490 REVTRK
-496 TLCAAVTRIYKPG
+496 TFCAAVTRIFEPG
-509 TKFDSIL
+509 KKFDSIL

-541 LSICDMKDKTA
+541 LSLCDMKDKTA

-571 KVDVEIIKSFIS
+571 KVDVEVIKSFIS

-632 GNSILKPWNL
+632 GNSNLKPWDL

-656 EEGEELYLKGD
+656 EQGEELYLKGD

-689 LEYLET
+689 LDYLET
-695 PLPTNWQ
+695 LLPTNW
-702 NMTLYERRVYL
+702 NEMTLYERRVYL
-713 GDKNAI
+713 NNKELI
-719 ESKGVVKRDKLC
+719 ESKGIVRKSEIC

-744 QDLKRTDSYEIEAI
+744 QDLKRTDSYEIEGI
-758 LNRIGGWERI
+758 LNRIGGWERM
-768 TTNKSVKIRFEI
+768 TSNKSGKIRFEI
-780 YGPQRAFVRM
+780 YGPQRAFIRIE
-790 KE
+790 K

>member
-1 MKIDICIGSSRK
+1 MDICIGNSRK
-13 DKIWK
+13 DKFWK
-18 HEEIS
+18 NEEIS
-23 LDNFIKRISTT
+23 LEKFIKRISTT

-42 EYNKLPKA
+42 EYNHLPKS

-70 RRRENVLSRSAI
+70 RRKENVLSRSAL

-94 GELKNSLKYRT
+94 VELKNSLTYRT

-113 RKSKPRLRLIIP
+113 KKSKPRLRLIIP
-125 LDRSVSPDE
+125 LDRNVSPDE

-145 IDMELFD
+145 INMDLFD

-166 TSCDGDFVFE
+166 TSCDGEFIFE

-183 KADDVLG
+183 KADDVLK
-190 KYENWRDTK
+190 KYENWKDTK
-199 TWPTSSRQK
+199 SWPTSSRQK
-208 IVFKNNLKKQADPL
+208 IVFKNNLNKQADPL

-235 SISDVM
+235 SISDVI
-241 ENFLSHVYEESEVS
+241 EKFLGHVYEDSEFR

-284 PASDKLLNAFDLV
+284 PASGKLLNAFDLV
-297 RIHNFSHLDKFE
+297 RTHNFSHLDKIE
-309 DLENTPNY
+309 DLEKKPSN
-317 KLPSFKAMEDFVL
+317 KLPSFKAMENFVL

-344 ELAKMEFEVVE
+344 DLAKMEFEVVQE
-355 EEDNMLW
+355 EEVNTSW
-362 QNLLDLDKKGN
+362 QNLLELDKKGN
-373 VKSTLSNMAII
+373 VKSTMSNMALI

-396 NQFKSSI
+396 NQFKCSI
-403 DAIGKLPWKQIK
+403 DVVGKLPWKQIK
-415 AGWSDADMAC
+415 SGWSDADMAC

-436 WSPIKFK
+436 WSPLKFK
-443 DALLAVTSSERI
+443 DALLAVTSSERV

-464 TLKWDGVERLDTLL
+464 TLKWDKVSRLDTLL
-478 VDYLGAKDSEYV
+478 VDYLGAKDNIFV
-490 RAVTRK
+490 REVTRK
-496 TLCAAVTRIYKPG
+496 TFCAAVTRIFEPG
-509 TKFDSIL
+509 KKFDSIL

-541 LSICDMKDKTA
+541 LSLCDMKDKTA

-571 KVDVEIIKSFIS
+571 KVDVEVIKSFIS

-632 GNSILKPWNL
+632 GNSNLKPWDL

-656 EEGEELYLKGD
+656 EQGEELYLKGD

-689 LEYLET
+689 LDYLET
-695 PLPTNWQ
+695 LLPTNW
-702 NMTLYERRVYL
+702 NEMTLYERRVYL
-713 GDKNAI
+713 NNKELI
-719 ESKGVVKRDKLC
+719 ESKGIVRKSEIC

-744 QDLKRTDSYEIEAI
+744 QDLKRTDSYEIEGI
-758 LNRIGGWERI
+758 LNRIGGWERM
-768 TTNKSVKIRFEI
+768 TSNKSGKIRFEI
-780 YGPQRAFVRM
+780 YGPQRAFVRI
-790 KE
+790 EE

>member
-1 MKIDICIGSSRK
+1 MDICIGNSRK
-13 DKIWK
+13 DKFWK
-18 HEEIS
+18 NEEIS
-23 LDNFIKRISTT
+23 LEKFIKRISTT

-42 EYNKLPKA
+42 EYNHLPKS

-70 RRRENVLSRSAI
+70 RRKENVLSRSAL

-94 GELKNSLKYRT
+94 VELKNSLTYRT

-113 RKSKPRLRLIIP
+113 KKSKPRLRLIIP
-125 LDRSVSPDE
+125 LDRNVSPDE

-145 IDMELFD
+145 INMDLFD

-166 TSCDGDFVFE
+166 TSCDGEFIFE

-183 KADDVLG
+183 KADDVLK
-190 KYENWRDTK
+190 KYENWKDTK
-199 TWPTSSRQK
+199 SWPTSSRQK
-208 IVFKNNLKKQADPL
+208 IVFKNNLNKQADPL

-235 SISDVM
+235 SISDVI
-241 ENFLSHVYEESEVS
+241 EKFLGHVYEDSEFR

-270 VYDDKFAYSHHATD
+270 VYDDKFSYSHHATD
-284 PASDKLLNAFDLV
+284 PASGKLLNAFDLV
-297 RIHNFSHLDKFE
+297 RTHNFSHLDKIE
-309 DLENTPNY
+309 DLEKKPSN
-317 KLPSFKAMEDFVL
+317 KLPSFKAMENFVL

-344 ELAKMEFEVVE
+344 DLAKMEFEVVQE
-355 EEDNMLW
+355 EEVNTSW
-362 QNLLDLDKKGN
+362 QNLLELDKKGN
-373 VKSTLSNMAII
+373 VKSTMSNMAII

-396 NQFKSSI
+396 NQFKCSI
-403 DAIGKLPWKQIK
+403 DVVGKLPWKQIK
-415 AGWSDADMAC
+415 SGWSDADMAC

-436 WSPIKFK
+436 WSPLKFK
-443 DALLAVTSSERI
+443 DALLAVTSSERV

-464 TLKWDGVERLDTLL
+464 TLKWDKVSRLDTLL
-478 VDYLGAKDSEYV
+478 VDYLGAKDNIFV
-490 RAVTRK
+490 REVTRK
-496 TLCAAVTRIYKPG
+496 TFCAAVTRIFEPG
-509 TKFDSIL
+509 KKFDSIL

-541 LSICDMKDKTA
+541 LSLCDMKDKTA

-571 KVDVEIIKSFIS
+571 KVDVEVIKSFIS

-632 GNSILKPWNL
+632 GNSNLKPWDL

-656 EEGEELYLKGD
+656 EQGEELYLKGD

-689 LEYLET
+689 LDYLET
-695 PLPTNWQ
+695 LLPTNW
-702 NMTLYERRVYL
+702 NEMTLYERRVYL
-713 GDKNAI
+713 NNKELI
-719 ESKGVVKRDKLC
+719 ESKGIVRKSEIC

-744 QDLKRTDSYEIEAI
+744 QDLKRTDSYEIEGI
-758 LNRIGGWERI
+758 LNRIGGWERM
-768 TTNKSVKIRFEI
+768 TSNKSGKIRFEI
-780 YGPQRAFVRM
+780 YGPQRAFIRI
-790 KE
+790 EE

>member
-1 MKIDICIGSSRK
+1 MDICIGNSRK
-13 DKIWK
+13 DKFWK
-18 HEEIS
+18 NEEIS
-23 LDNFIKRISTT
+23 LEKFIKKISTT

-42 EYNKLPKA
+42 EYNHLPKS

-70 RRRENVLSRSAI
+70 RRKENVLSRSAL

-94 GELKNSLKYRT
+94 GELKNSLTYRT

-113 RKSKPRLRLIIP
+113 KKSKPRLRLIIP
-125 LDRSVSPDE
+125 LDRNVSPDE

-145 IDMELFD
+145 INMDLFD

-166 TSCDGDFVFE
+166 TSCDGEFIFE

-183 KADDVLG
+183 KADDVLK
-190 KYENWRDTK
+190 KYENWKDTK
-199 TWPTSSRQK
+199 SWPTSSRQK
-208 IVFKNNLKKQADPL
+208 IVFKNNLNKQADPL

-235 SISDVM
+235 SISDVI
-241 ENFLSHVYEESEVS
+241 EKFLGHVYEESEFR

-284 PASDKLLNAFDLV
+284 PASGKLLNAFDLV
-297 RIHNFSHLDKFE
+297 RTHNFSHLDKIE
-309 DLENTPNY
+309 DLEKKPSN
-317 KLPSFKAMEDFVL
+317 KLPSFKAMENFVL

-344 ELAKMEFEVVE
+344 DLAKMEFEVVQE
-355 EEDNMLW
+355 EEVNTSW
-362 QNLLDLDKKGN
+362 QNLLELDKKGN
-373 VKSTLSNMAII
+373 VKSTMSNMAII
-384 IRNDVNFKNIVY
+384 IRNDINFKNIVC
-396 NQFKSSI
+396 NQFKCSI
-403 DAIGKLPWKQIK
+403 DVVGKLPWKQIK
-415 AGWSDADMAC
+415 SGWSDADMAC

-436 WSPIKFK
+436 WSPLKFK
-443 DALLAVTSSERI
+443 DALLAVTSSERV

-464 TLKWDGVERLDTLL
+464 TLKWDKVSRLDTLL
-478 VDYLGAKDSEYV
+478 VDYLGAKDNIFV
-490 RAVTRK
+490 REVTRK
-496 TLCAAVTRIYKPG
+496 TFCAAVTRIFEPG
-509 TKFDSIL
+509 KKFDSIL

-541 LSICDMKDKTA
+541 LSLCDMKDKTA

-571 KVDVEIIKSFIS
+571 KVDVEVIKSFIS

-632 GNSILKPWNL
+632 GNSNLKPWDL

-656 EEGEELYLKGD
+656 EQGEELYLKGD

-689 LEYLET
+689 LDYLET
-695 PLPTNWQ
+695 LLPTNW
-702 NMTLYERRVYL
+702 NEMTLYERRAYL
-713 GDKNAI
+713 NNKELIA
-719 ESKGVVKRDKLC
+719 SKGIVRKSEIC

-744 QDLKRTDSYEIEAI
+744 QDLKRTDSYEIEGI
-758 LNRIGGWERI
+758 LNRIGGWERM
-768 TTNKSVKIRFEI
+768 TSNKSGKIRFEI
-780 YGPQRAFVRM
+780 YGPQRAFVRI
-790 KE
+790 EE